1 MKLIKNFAFLLL
13 LSLPQIIIYGQ
24 TRNDYFKEIYSQI
37 EKNNYF
43 KAKEIYDLRRNELSV
58 TCQKTLEAFLDNAFN
73 RLIKSQ
79 QDISYVLR
87 EKNSVPDSLKFRLF
101 KIREDNFLKT
111 YNYRGAKKT
120 ASFILKNYK
129 NYLSLREKE
138 DEENNLKTYSA
149 LKNAPSQKVVILQNT
164 EIKMIKDI
172 AGLKNLKV
180 SANHDTLNFIFDTGA
195 NFSTT
200 SQSVAKRLKMNI
212 IPGLIEVNTSTG
224 VKVKAQL
231 AVCKQLNLGNIEI
244 RNAVFLVLPDQ
255 SLSFPQIKYQ
265 IYGILGYPVIE
276 SFREVQIT
284 RDGNFIVPKNETV
297 FLGNSNL
304 SMNGLAPLICIEG
317 KHYTFDTGADHT
329 LLYRLFYIE
338 HQEEIDKSYKP
349 QKISFGGAA
358 GRSEFEGYIIDHTF
372 NFCGKTFNLKGIQLL
387 KEKINDDETVYGNI
401 GQDFILQFN
410 KMTLNFDHMFIRLE

>member
-1 MKLIKNFAFLLL
+1 
-13 LSLPQIIIYGQ
+13 
-24 TRNDYFKEIYSQI
+24 
-37 EKNNYF
+37 
-43 KAKEIYDLRRNELSV
+43 
-58 TCQKTLEAFLDNAFN
+58 
-73 RLIKSQ
+73 
-79 QDISYVLR
+79 
-87 EKNSVPDSLKFRLF
+87 KNSVPDSLKFRLF

>member
-58 TCQKTLEAFLDNAFN
+58 ACQKTLEAFLDNAFN

-231 AVCKQLNLGNIEI
+231 AVCKQL
-244 RNAVFLVLPDQ
+244 
-255 SLSFPQIKYQ
+255 
-265 IYGILGYPVIE
+265 
-276 SFREVQIT
+276 
-284 RDGNFIVPKNETV
+284 
-297 FLGNSNL
+297 
-304 SMNGLAPLICIEG
+304 
-317 KHYTFDTGADHT
+317 
-329 LLYRLFYIE
+329 
-338 HQEEIDKSYKP
+338 
-349 QKISFGGAA
+349 
-358 GRSEFEGYIIDHTF
+358 
-372 NFCGKTFNLKGIQLL
+372 
-387 KEKINDDETVYGNI
+387 
-401 GQDFILQFN
+401 
-410 KMTLNFDHMFIRLE
+410 